1 MSKIVVFKITE
12 GDWQQGFSVIM
23 EIGEEGQSSR
33 PDFAGKL
40 PSSSDLPQYYQKWQS
55 SYFSL
60 SRYGRVSASPN
71 QVTNSSSILNN
82 CQKAAQELEI
92 SLNSWL
98 NSETFR
104 PLKEQLL
111 AKLHRSESVRVFI
124 QTSDLQLRCLP
135 WHLWDFFKTY
145 KQAEVILST
154 PIFDP
159 ENPPIVN
166 SGQKQLRI
174 LAILGDS
181 QGINIDADRKFLE
194 NLPKAK
200 VHFLVQP
207 ERREITDQLWDQSWD
222 ILFFAGHSCTKQEK
236 GKIFINSK
244 DSLTLGDLKHGLSL
258 AIKNGLQLAIFNSC
272 QGLGIA
278 KELEELSIPQ
288 VIVMRE
294 PVPDV
299 VAQNFLKHFLGRF
312 SQGEPLHLAIKTA
325 RERLQ
330 DEGLDQEIPG
340 ATWLPILCQHPT
352 VTPLL
357 WPKKP
362 LKGLVYLGIA
372 GVFLLGIMGVGVWQQ
387 FHQVLWFS
395 EQGIELKYPKN
406 WQVTKD
412 PILGEVARFVVPV
425 QGSSD
430 GFQESLRITIEP
442 LPTPMFSL
450 EDYSNQAVQRISQL
464 LTNDPISAIKTE
476 LSGLEAAEVV
486 YHNKEDLRLKTKQ
499 IWTVKDNQ
507 VYIITYTAET
517 QEFNRFEGQ
526 VKKTMRS
533 LKIN

>member
-340 ATWLPILCQHPT
+340 ATWLPIFMSTSYGDAFIMAEKT
-352 VTPLL
+352 VKRISLFRNS
-357 WPKKP
+357 W
-362 LKGLVYLGIA
+362 GIFT
-372 GVFLLGIMGVGVWQQ
+372 GNNGGRIIKIW
-387 FHQVLWFS
+387 
-395 EQGIELKYPKN
+395 
-406 WQVTKD
+406 
-412 PILGEVARFVVPV
+412 ARFGLLSIPGRGYVRQNGKFVRAAVP
-425 QGSSD
+425 GPT
-430 GFQESLRITIEP
+430 LRWRFRLRAQRKWQNCSKLVNFET
-442 LPTPMFSL
+442 
-450 EDYSNQAVQRISQL
+450 AV
-464 LTNDPISAIKTE
+464 
-476 LSGLEAAEVV
+476 
-486 YHNKEDLRLKTKQ
+486 
-499 IWTVKDNQ
+499 
-507 VYIITYTAET
+507 
-517 QEFNRFEGQ
+517 
-526 VKKTMRS
+526 
-533 LKIN
+533 